1 MPNVWLSKEGSNSRY
16 SPEASLLHPAS
27 SDGVLAT
34 LQSSSFP
41 ALMCAKSNLGP
52 SEQAQSSL
60 KEKASEPKQPPF
72 TGNALKGKEAAES
85 APWRAHL
92 LPRCGAPWAFGFLS
106 CGLRK
111 CLLYQHGIAVSFLPI
126 LHGGQHPAGYSACLT
141 VGAAQ
146 GSAEGKWFPPASRS
160 SGCPSACSELTH
172 PCFPFLL
179 IM

>member
-1 MPNVWLSKEGSNSRY
+1 
-16 SPEASLLHPAS
+16 
-27 SDGVLAT
+27 
-34 LQSSSFP
+34 
-41 ALMCAKSNLGP
+41 MCAKSNLGP

-111 CLLYQHGIAVSFLPI
+111 CLLYQHGITVSFLPI
-126 LHGGQHPAGYSACLT
+126 LHRGQHPAGYSVCLT

-146 GSAEGKWFPPASRS
+146 GSAEGKWFPSLQVLKVSLCLLRADTSLLSIS
-160 SGCPSACSELTH
+160 SYNVTVYSVNIVAADKTINSCS
-172 PCFPFLL
+172 
-179 IM
+179 